1 MTSYLG
7 TNRRR
12 ACAGAFIAMLLST
25 SAHAQVVPGPEAP
38 TGAVATPDAGSA
50 TRADVDDTIV
60 VTGTRIRRPG
70 LESNSPITTVSNQE
84 FKYTGAVQVENVL
97 NRLPQ
102 FTADA
107 NENVSNGS
115 DGTSNVN
122 LRNLGSNRVLT
133 LLNGQRLMPSQAI
146 DLNFV
151 PSSLIDRIDVVTGG
165 ASAVYGSD
173 AMSGVVNFVLKDHL
187 DGLRLDV
194 QGGLTQHVNGNSYVR
209 GLADDAGYAKA
220 PRHVADGGKQD
231 VNAAYGKNFADGRGN
246 ITVYGGY
253 RHADPVLEATRDVSA
268 CALNQVNNVA
278 AGQFGTGLVCGGSS
292 NGTYGAFTPLGGPNQ
307 SKTLANSK
315 DGSKT
320 WVPYDSSFSYN
331 YSPTNYFQRA
341 DERYT
346 GGAFAKFQIVP
357 AAEVYGSFMYM
368 KDHTFSQVAPSAL
381 FFGTPFTVPCNSP
394 LMSASQQAA
403 LCGANAGT
411 AQTQDT
417 LIGYRLGS
425 GQSRRDDLRHQDYR
439 YQAGV
444 RGDIGHGFNYD
455 VSYLHSLV
463 RYNETYLNNVD
474 NVKAQRALDVVSVN
488 GVPTCRS
495 VVNGTDPA
503 CTPINV
509 FQANSITADQA
520 AYLFSN
526 SNTGSRNTL
535 SVVSANMSGDLG
547 TFGLASPWATRGV
560 NIALGFEH
568 RRETL
573 ATSAD
578 AIAIQN
584 GTTISDGRIT
594 VNEGFGEIE
603 VPILQDL
610 PFAHALTLNGG
621 LRYSSYQNDQ
631 QSTGIRSKYNVWT
644 YKGELSWAPSQDGRL
659 RLSYNR
665 AIRAPNVGEL
675 FAAQSIGNVSA
686 QDPCSGASPTASLAA
701 CQLTGVTA
709 GQYGSIIACPSDQCS
724 GQFGG
729 NAALKPETAD
739 TYTAGVVLTPHRIR
753 NLSLSVDYYHIK
765 IKNYISSVT
774 PSLAISQCIATG
786 DPYYCGLFTRDP
798 RSGAIFGTA
807 GYIVSTTYNTGSLTT
822 SGIDITADYT
832 LGVGGFGKVNLNLV
846 GTRTFNQ
853 ISEPLPGLGT
863 YDCNGY
869 YGFTCGQPNAKW
881 RHVMRANWIM
891 PEGATL
897 SLAWRYVDSSK
908 LSSESDN
915 TFLNGTTSIVNGRI
929 PVYNYFDLAATVS
942 VGKALSLRAG
952 VNNLLDKDPPAIAS
966 GVLSSFSNG
975 NTFPG
980 VYDVLGR
987 TIFVGATVNF

>member
-1 MTSYLG
+1 MTSFVG
-7 TNRRR
+7 TNRQR

-25 SAHAQVVPGPEAP
+25 SAYAQVVPGPEAP
-38 TGAVATPDAGSA
+38 TDAVVTPDAASA
-50 TRADVDDTIV
+50 TTTADDDTIV

-84 FKYTGAVQVENVL
+84 IKYTGAVQVENVL

-107 NENVSNGS
+107 NENASNGS
-115 DGTSNVN
+115 DGTANIN

-151 PSSLIDRIDVVTGG
+151 PSTLIDRVDVVTGG

-187 DGLRLDV
+187 DGLRIDV
-194 QGGLTQHVNGNSYVR
+194 QGGLTQHVNNDNYLR
-209 GLADDAGYAKA
+209 GLVDDAGYANA
-220 PRHVADGGKQD
+220 PRHVANGGKQD

-253 RHADPVLEATRDVSA
+253 RHADPVLESTRDVSA
-268 CALNQVNNVA
+268 CALNQVDSDTTA
-278 AGQFGTGLVCGGSS
+278 GTGLTCGGSS

-307 SKTLANSK
+307 GKTLANSK

-320 WVPYDSSFSYN
+320 WVPYDNSFAYN
-331 YSPTNYFQRA
+331 YSPTNYFQRS

-381 FFGTPFTVPCNSP
+381 FFGTAFTVPCNNP
-394 LMSASQQAA
+394 LMSAAQQAA

-411 AQTQDT
+411 AATQDT
-417 LIGYRLGS
+417 LIGYRLGN

-439 YQAGV
+439 YQAGI

-455 VSYLHSLV
+455 VSYLYSLV
-463 RYNETYLNNVD
+463 KYNETYMNNVD
-474 NVKAQRALDVVSVN
+474 NVKAQRALDVVNVN

-495 VVNGTDPA
+495 VIDGSDPA
-503 CTPINV
+503 CTPLNV

-520 AYLFSN
+520 AYLFSE
-526 SNTGSRNTL
+526 SNTASRNSL
-535 SVVSANMSGDLG
+535 QVVSANLSGDLG
-547 TFGLASPWATRGV
+547 TFGITSPWASRGV

-573 ATSAD
+573 NFTVD
-578 AIAIQN
+578 AIALQN
-584 GTTISDGRIT
+584 GSAASDGRIS
-594 VNEGFGEIE
+594 VNEGYGEIE

-610 PFAHALTLNGG
+610 PFVHALTLNGG
-621 LRYSSYQNDQ
+621 LRYSSYHNDQ
-631 QSTGIRSKYNVWT
+631 QSTGINSKYTAWT
-644 YKGELSWAPSQDGRL
+644 YKGEMSWAPSQDGRL

-665 AIRAPNVGEL
+665 AIRAPNVNEL
-675 FAAQSIGNVSA
+675 FAAQTIGNVAA

-709 GQYGSIIACPSDQCS
+709 AQYGSIIACPSTQCS

-739 TYTAGVVLTPHRIR
+739 TYTAGVVLTPRTLR
-753 NLSLSVDYYHIK
+753 NFSLSLDYYHIK
-765 IKNYISSVT
+765 IKDYISSVA
-774 PSLAISQCIATG
+774 PSLAISQCVASG

-798 RSGAIFGTA
+798 RSGAIFGTN
-807 GYIVSTTYNTGSLTT
+807 GYIVSTTYITGSLKT
-822 SGIDITADYT
+822 SGLDVTADYT
-832 LGVGGFGKVNLNLV
+832 LGLGGFGKVNLNLV
-846 GTRTFNQ
+846 GTRVLNQ
-853 ISEPLPGLGT
+853 VSEPLPDLGT

-869 YGFTCGQPNAKW
+869 YGYTCGQPNPKW
-881 RHVMRANWIM
+881 RHVLRATWIM

-897 SLAWRYVDSSK
+897 SVAWRYIDSTK
-908 LSSESDN
+908 LSSLSDN
-915 TFLNGTTSIVNGRI
+915 SFLSGTGSVVNGRI
-929 PVYNYFDLAATVS
+929 PVYNYFDLAGTVA
-942 VGKALSLRAG
+942 VGKGLSLRAG
-952 VNNLLDKDPPAIAS
+952 VNNLLDKDAPAIAS
-966 GVLSSFSNG
+966 GILSSFSNG
-975 NTFPG
+975 NTYPG
-980 VYDVLGR
+980 VYDALGR